1 MLYKSLHLLLI
12 LATLSFGFAEAVE
25 VSPVAT
31 DTHVSASSGEAES
44 HHQHHQETSHEASG
58 DHAADSHCS
67 QCCHLSL
74 NALACFGSVTN
85 KTLSSQPAISRY
97 QRRWVTQTPLTP
109 FRPPIA

>member
-25 VSPVAT
+25 VSPVAA
-31 DTHVSASSGEAES
+31 DTHVSASTGEAES
-44 HHQHHQETSHEASG
+44 HHQHHQETSHEAAG

-74 NALACFGSVTN
+74 NALAWCGAVTDQ
-85 KTLSSQPAISRY
+85 TLLPHLGISRY
-97 QRRWVTQTPLTP
+97 QRRWVTQKPLTP

>member
-1 MLYKSLHLLLI
+1 M
-12 LATLSFGFAEAVE
+12 
-25 VSPVAT
+25 SPVAAE
-31 DTHVSASSGEAES
+31 THLSANTVEAES
-44 HHQHHQETSHEASG
+44 HHQHHQHHQEKSHEAAG

-74 NALACFGSVTN
+74 NALAWCGSVTD
-85 KTLSSQPAISRY
+85 KTLSPHLGISRY

>member
-25 VSPVAT
+25 VSPVAS
-31 DTHVSASSGEAES
+31 DTHVSASIGEAES
-44 HHQHHQETSHEASG
+44 HHQHHQESSHEAAG
-58 DHAADSHCS
+58 DHASDSHCS

-74 NALACFGSVTN
+74 NALAWCGAVSN
-85 KTLSSQPAISRY
+85 QSLSPYLGTSHY